1 MAERGIPRHVRS
13 FLIDELSSMA
23 QLEMLL
29 LLHAEPE
36 RVFRPEDVAA
46 ALRIDPGWAD
56 AELVRL
62 HRRGLLSIVDG
73 AYRYD
78 PQRTDLAH
86 ATDGLAKA
94 MSTHRVSV
102 ITLLFSTPSDGIGSF
117 ADAFKL
123 RRPDD
128 G

>member
-1 MAERGIPRHVRS
+1 MGERGIPRHVRS
-13 FLIDELSSMA
+13 LLVDDLSSMA

-29 LLHAEPE
+29 LLHAEP
-36 RVFRPEDVAA
+36 RRAFTRDDVAA
-46 ALRIDPGWAD
+46 ALRIEPGWA
-56 AELVRL
+56 AEELARL
-62 HRRGLLSIVDG
+62 QGRGLLTLGDAG
-73 AYRYD
+73 YRYD
-78 PQRTDLAH
+78 PQRPDLAR
-86 ATDGLAKA
+86 ATDGLAQA
-94 MSTHRVSV
+94 FVTHRVSV